1 MKVPAERLDIFWD
14 ATHALLMPKSEHACK
29 LDVEISYNSALQKHV
44 RKWKVWCS
52 CGWKDFAES
61 RDDAQGRYR
70 SHRDGVPYV
79 TVPKKGRFSDMVQAR
94 AENIKGVLRKRG
106 PLRSDEVRGAL
117 LEKGDEIS
125 GPTAR
130 KALKKLVEE
139 GEIFCKELPSKRS
152 KVVVLYF
159 MSGTSSDK
167 IASKVRE
174 FDRIPSGFMVG
185 RSF

>member
-1 MKVPAERLDIFWD
+1 
-14 ATHALLMPKSEHACK
+14 MPKSEHAGK
-29 LDVEISYNSALQKHV
+29 VNADTFYDSALHKYV
-44 RKWKVWCS
+44 NKWKAWCS

-61 RDDAQGRYR
+61 RDDARGRYR
-70 SHRDGVPYV
+70 SHRDGIPYV
-79 TVPKKGRFSDMVQAR
+79 TAPKKGRFSDMVQAR

-130 KALKKLVEE
+130 KALKKLVEG
-139 GEIFCKELPSKRS
+139 GEISCKELPSKRS

-159 MSGTSSDK
+159 MSGTPSDR